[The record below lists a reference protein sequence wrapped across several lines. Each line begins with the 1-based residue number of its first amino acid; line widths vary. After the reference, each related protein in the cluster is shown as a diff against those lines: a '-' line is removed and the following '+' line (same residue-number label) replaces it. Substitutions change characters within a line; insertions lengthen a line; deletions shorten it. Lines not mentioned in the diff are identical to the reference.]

1 MENDC
6 CYYLCACDT
15 LHGINTTCL
24 TIGDIYEKLTS
35 TKTCTFL
42 LAHFH
47 KCARRTI
54 CTSFSHNLALEIS
67 QLCDLKF
74 EGNMIESF
82 GWVFYRPRMKPA
94 KIMETKTRSTDQLKH
109 VNIKVNEASVC
120 TWIKET
126 QSAYRAT
133 IYSLSNKENCDI
145 LTVRYNSRSKIINDI
160 IVNNKSHHFRINRH
174 FTDDSFYHLC
184 FTYRGPLMLV
194 CIDSTSVNILK

>member
-6 CYYLCACDT
+6 YYYLCACDT

-35 TKTCTFL
+35 TKTDKYLQQYENTTF
-42 LAHFH
+42 HQCFH

-133 IYSLSNKENCDI
+133 IYSL
-145 LTVRYNSRSKIINDI
+145 
-160 IVNNKSHHFRINRH
+160 
-174 FTDDSFYHLC
+174 
-184 FTYRGPLMLV
+184 
-194 CIDSTSVNILK
+194 